1 MRKCLRPQTRTSFNC
16 GRWALLVRGPSE
28 LKKGADKGIDGRL
41 FFHDDPNGSTK
52 QIIISVK
59 AGEHITSAFVRD
71 LVGTITREK
80 AEIGVLISM
89 AEPTRDMRKEAAS
102 AGFYTSPW
110 GKHPRVQLLTVQ
122 GLLSGERIDYPPSQQ
137 VNATFKRAKKAATGE
152 AASQMTLGS

>member
-1 MRKCLRPQTRTSFNC
+1 MRIK
-16 GRWALLVRGPSE
+16 ALTDDCS
-28 LKKGADKGIDGRL
+28 
-41 FFHDDPNGSTK
+41 FHDDPNGSTK

-59 AGEHITSAFVRD
+59 AGEHITSAFVAGD

-122 GLLSGERIDYPPSQQ
+122 GLLNGERIDYPPSQQ
-137 VNATFKRAKKAATGE
+137 VNATFKRAKKAATG
-152 AASQMTLGS
+152 SSGQRR